1 MPLPNHRA
9 DNIYKRY
16 HTAEPVS
23 ILSVKKNY
31 KGVTGCCYLDTF
43 ISFFINL
50 VNIIGSQL

>member
-9 DNIYKRY
+9 DNIYKHY

-31 KGVTGCCYLDTF
+31 KGVTGCCCLDTF

-50 VNIIGSQL
+50 VNIIGSEL